1 MPKASKGCLQQ
12 GTKRDYLTSQVRL
25 IDKKLRGAFL
35 LDEHLGAISAEQVV
49 EVISHIELTNP
60 NDLIVVKLS
69 FEDVLIIGAE
79 TLRGKIK
86 ALELWSEGLHPI
98 LVQVDGVSETAVCG
112 EDPRLLSPE
121 ERACIVSVLLD
132 CCLGPII
139 SHLEEGIMMIKK
151 RKHEIP
157 ILTFDKVEL
166 LEQVVGWPFVA
177 GWLLGYPC
185 IYHSVVR
192 DKETLLAMQPLKK
205 YAFVLQGKSPSV
217 DLDLMSFT
225 IPVCLLADEHVAAKL
240 DASLED
246 IKSQHAKAGRTQDM
260 EVTLIESTQTL
271 ATVAI

>member
-1 MPKASKGCLQQ
+1 MCLR
-12 GTKRDYLTSQVRL
+12 GTKRDYLTNQVGL

-49 EVISHIELTNP
+49 EVISHTELINP

-69 FEDVLIIGAE
+69 FEDLLIIGAE

-86 ALELWSEGLHPI
+86 ALGLWSEGFHPI
-98 LVQVDGVSETAVCG
+98 LIQVDDVSEAAVGG
-112 EDPRLLSPE
+112 EDPRLLSPAE
-121 ERACIVSVLLD
+121 IASIVSVLLD
-132 CCLGPII
+132 CLSPII
-139 SHLEEGIMMIKK
+139 SHLEEGIIIKR

-157 ILTFDKVEL
+157 ILAFNKVGL
-166 LEQVVGWPFVA
+166 LEQAVGWPFVA

-205 YAFVLQGKSPSV
+205 YAFVLEGQSHSV
-217 DLDLMSFT
+217 DLMSFT
-225 IPVCLLADEHVAAKL
+225 IPVCLLSDEHVTAKL
-240 DASLED
+240 DALLEG
-246 IKSQHAKAGRTQDM
+246 IKSQHVQSGRTQDL